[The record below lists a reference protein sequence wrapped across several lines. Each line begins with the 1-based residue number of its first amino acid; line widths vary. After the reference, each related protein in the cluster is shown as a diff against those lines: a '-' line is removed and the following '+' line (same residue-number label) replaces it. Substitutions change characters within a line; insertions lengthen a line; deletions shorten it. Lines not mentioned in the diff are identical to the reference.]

1 MGKEVDNTTRLS
13 ADLILLWNRLRQL
26 EEWEEYELCARV
38 ALWIRELEEKNNIK
52 YFTRSN

>member
-1 MGKEVDNTTRLS
+1 MGTQVDNTTRLS

-26 EEWEEYELCARV
+26 EEWEEYELCVRV

-52 YFTRSN
+52 YFTGSN